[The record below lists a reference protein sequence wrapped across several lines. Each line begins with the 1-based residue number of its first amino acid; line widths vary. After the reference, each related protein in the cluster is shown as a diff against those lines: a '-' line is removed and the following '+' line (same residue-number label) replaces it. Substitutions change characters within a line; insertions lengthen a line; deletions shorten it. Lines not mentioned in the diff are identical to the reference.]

1 MTNNTLYPSLAPI
14 KRWTVEHE
22 RIVAMHIGGMDN
34 KEIARISS
42 KTKKISEVRVSQII
56 SDPQARKTIYE
67 AIMKVRSQMME
78 NLDGGLAVLA
88 DLGLKRI
95 KETMDWEFVPGS
107 NGKHHQDRLALD
119 IIKLLKGD
127 GIQGEEAPP
136 LNEELFNRL
145 TEALEDSNAAEGL
158 IREATYVEVTE
169 VVEDE

>member
-88 DLGLKRI
+88 DLGLKRM
-95 KETMDWEFVPGS
+95 KETLDWEFVPGS

-119 IIKLLKGD
+119 IAKLVVGD
-127 GIQGEEAPP
+127 RTQVESAPP
-136 LNEELFNRL
+136 LDTALSERL
-145 TEALEDSNAAEGL
+145 IEAIEASNAAEEL
-158 IREATYVEVTE
+158 IREAQYE